1 MKRIKFLSIAL
12 IGILFISCD
21 CPNIIYDDD
30 YIKNKSSVNSYNE
43 NNNNNNNDILTIEGH
58 KSIIIPKNNINS
70 LYDDVMIYELYNTRN
85 QVCSHRTGNM
95 LHENGVRINFTIP
108 NEDESGFDAVTQS
121 ILVKQVD
128 NQIVVSVESK
138 HTLIKSVNLS
148 KNKMTIIVFADF

>member
-12 IGILFISCD
+12 IGILFISCG

-30 YIKNKSSVNSYNE
+30 NIKNKSSVNSYNE
-43 NNNNNNNDILTIEGH
+43 NNDDDDVLTIEGH
-58 KSIIIPKNNINS
+58 KSITIPKNNINS
-70 LYDDVMIYELYNTRN
+70 LYDDVIIYELYNTRN

-128 NQIVVSVESK
+128 NQIVISVESK